1 LIRDFLGLRNIPDSF
16 VQSDEHGTESWLGQA
31 HSSAFPITTDEISQ
45 RAGLLARVVHIY
57 V

>member
-1 LIRDFLGLRNIPDSF
+1 LIRDFLGLRNLPDSF
-16 VQSDEHGTESWLGQA
+16 VRGDGHGTESWLGQA
-31 HSSAFPITTDEISQ
+31 HIGAFPITTDEISQ